1 MRFPSPLLA
10 LLSTLAFPVLSLADH
25 PWPQFRGPDG
35 NGIAS
40 AESLPTRWSETE
52 NVTWKTPLPGRGWS
66 SPVITEQGK
75 IWVTTALEHFPESE
89 EEKERILAE
98 AGLPANHFSSR
109 QVATSIKLQ
118 ALELDWET
126 GKLER
131 TIDLFDIVAPDP
143 IHAQNSYASPT
154 PLLEGDRLYCHFG
167 TFGTIC
173 LDLKSGKEVWQRRI
187 PLVHAVGPGS
197 SPYLIGDLLIL
208 ICDGVDAQYVTALDK
223 HTGEPVWRTDRPE
236 MRAEDGDQRKSYCTP
251 ISLTDKRGRTQ
262 LVCMGSQWLVSY
274 DPETGKEIWRLDHGN
289 GFSVVPRPV
298 YDSARG
304 LILFATGFGKPQLW
318 AVRPE
323 GDGDISESDLVVWK
337 EPSRMPARPSPV
349 LVGEDVFVIHDGGV
363 ATYLDAATGTVHWS
377 DRVGGN
383 FSSSPLL
390 ADGRIYI
397 GSHEGKISVITPA
410 RQSMQIVSEN
420 QLDGG
425 VYASPAALDGA
436 LLIRTDQAL
445 YRIGE

>member
-10 LLSTLAFPVLSLADH
+10 LLLALSLPALSVADH

-35 NGIAS
+35 NGIS
-40 AESLPTRWSETE
+40 QTESLPTRWSETE

-75 IWVTTALEHFPESE
+75 IWVTTAIEHFPESE

-98 AGLPANHFSSR
+98 AGLPANHFASR
-109 QVATSIKLQ
+109 QVAISIKLQ

-131 TIDLFDIVAPDP
+131 TVDLFEIVAPDP
-143 IHAQNSYASPT
+143 IHSQNSYASPT
-154 PLLEGDRLYCHFG
+154 PVLEGDRLYCHFG

-197 SPYLIGDLLIL
+197 SPYVIGDLLIL

-223 HTGEPVWRTDRPE
+223 NTGESVWRTDRPE

-251 ISLTDKRGRTQ
+251 ISLTDKRGRSQ

-274 DPETGKEIWRLDHGN
+274 DPATGEEIWRLDHGD

-298 YDSARG
+298 YDSTRG

-323 GDGDISESDLVVWK
+323 GDGDITESDLVEWK
-337 EPSRMPARPSPV
+337 EPSRMPARPSPL
-349 LVGEDVFVIHDGGV
+349 LVGEDVFVIQDGGV
-363 ATYLDAATGTVHWS
+363 ATFLDAATGTIHWA

-383 FSSSPLL
+383 YSSSPLL

-397 GSHEGKISVITPA
+397 GSHEGKVAVITPA
-410 RQSMQIVSEN
+410 RQSLQIVAEN